1 MTAEEQKQMY
11 WGAFNR
17 SARANE
23 AFLDLVKDGLTKREL
38 TALIEKRPGL
48 YRRFEKWIA
57 KLKD

>member
-1 MTAEEQKQMY
+1 MTAEEQMY

-23 AFLDLVKDGLTKREL
+23 AFLVLIKDGLTKREL
-38 TALIEKRPGL
+38 TALIEKRPAL
-48 YRRFEKWIA
+48 YGRFENWIS